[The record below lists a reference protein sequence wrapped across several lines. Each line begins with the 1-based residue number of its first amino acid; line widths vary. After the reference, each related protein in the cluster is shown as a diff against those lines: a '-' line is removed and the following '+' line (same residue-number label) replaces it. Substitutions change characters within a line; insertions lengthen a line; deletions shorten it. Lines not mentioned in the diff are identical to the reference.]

1 MLFRVICGL
10 SEETTCEHL
19 VRATLESVCF
29 QVRDIL
35 DAMEK
40 DCGIP
45 LTKLMVDGGMT
56 VNRLFLQLQ
65 ADLVGINVIPAEIP
79 ETTALGVALAAY
91 MTVNSSFKI
100 EQCIIGDGDMTQY
113 KAKISN
119 DERDGRYEKWR
130 MAVERSIGWDT
141 SSVPTS
147 NRETIFD

>member
-1 MLFRVICGL
+1 M
-10 SEETTCEHL
+10 
-19 VRATLESVCF
+19 RATLESVCF

-56 VNRLFLQLQ
+56 VNKLFLQLQ
-65 ADLVGINVIPAEIP
+65 SDLVGINVVPAKIT
-79 ETTALGVALAAY
+79 ETTALGVSLAAY
-91 MTVNSSFKI
+91 MTVDSTFKI
-100 EQCIIGDGDMTQY
+100 ENCLIVEEEITGY

-119 DERDGRYEKWR
+119 DERNGRYRKWR
-130 MAVERSIGWDT
+130 MAVDRSIGWDT
-141 SSVPTS
+141 SGVPSS